1 MKNKQTRIN
10 KIFKKHIIYC
20 LIFTVYSL
28 KAQIPSASQT
38 IKDYQLSS
46 EQYISGPDGKV
57 YMNVSFWGAAGN
69 SGTIQVYEGID
80 FASLMSAVGGPTEYA
95 NLKKIRL
102 YREKPDQNGQ
112 LVYLIDLTKF
122 LNTGDRSNFPKIKP
136 NDTIVIK
143 KTVIG
148 ILIEDINTIQT
159 FFAALTF
166 FITLGN
172 TFNLL

>member
-1 MKNKQTRIN
+1 MKNSKILKHRILCYLVFMFFFLNAQTFSE
-10 KIFKKHIIYC
+10 K
-20 LIFTVYSL
+20 
-28 KAQIPSASQT
+28 PS

-80 FASLMSAVGGPTEYA
+80 FASLMSAFGGPTEYA

-143 KTVIG
+143 KTLIG

>member
-1 MKNKQTRIN
+1 MGNCKILKNYIVCYFILIAFSLGAQTSSEKR
-10 KIFKKHIIYC
+10 
-20 LIFTVYSL
+20 
-28 KAQIPSASQT
+28 T

-46 EQYISGPDGKV
+46 EQYISGVDGKV
-57 YMNVSFWGAAGN
+57 YMNVSFWGAGGN
-69 SGTIQVYEGID
+69 SGTIQVQEGID
-80 FASLMSAVGGPTEYA
+80 FASLMSAVGGPNQYA

-112 LVYLIDLTKF
+112 LIYYIDLTEF
-122 LNTGDRSNFPKIKP
+122 LDTGDRSNFPKIKP

-143 KTVIG
+143 KTLAG
-148 ILIEDINTIQT
+148 ILIEDISTIQT
-159 FFAALTF
+159 LLTSLTL

>member
-1 MKNKQTRIN
+1 M
-10 KIFKKHIIYC
+10 
-20 LIFTVYSL
+20 IFTFYSL
-28 KAQIPSASQT
+28 NAQISSASQN

-80 FASLMSAVGGPTEYA
+80 FASLMSAVGGPIEYA

-112 LVYLIDLTKF
+112 LIYLIDLTKF
-122 LNTGDRSNFPKIKP
+122 LDTGDRSNFPKIKP

-143 KTVIG
+143 KTIIG

-159 FFAALTF
+159 LLSCIYFFYYF
-166 FITLGN
+166 RKYI
-172 TFNLL
+172 

>member
-1 MKNKQTRIN
+1 
-10 KIFKKHIIYC
+10 
-20 LIFTVYSL
+20 
-28 KAQIPSASQT
+28 
-38 IKDYQLSS
+38 
-46 EQYISGPDGKV
+46 
-57 YMNVSFWGAAGN
+57 MNVSFWGAAGN

>member
-1 MKNKQTRIN
+1 MGNINISKKYIVYYIIFVVFPLNAQTSSVKQ
-10 KIFKKHIIYC
+10 
-20 LIFTVYSL
+20 S
-28 KAQIPSASQT
+28 

-46 EQYISGPDGKV
+46 EQYISGNDGKV
-57 YMNVSFWGAAGN
+57 YMNVSFWGAGGK

-102 YREKPDQNGQ
+102 YREKPDENGQ
-112 LVYLIDLTKF
+112 LVYFIDLTKF
-122 LNTGDRSNFPKIKP
+122 LNSGDRSNFPKIKP

-143 KTVIG
+143 KTLTG
-148 ILIEDINTIQT
+148 ILVEDISTIQT
-159 FFAALTF
+159 LIAALTL

-172 TFNLL
+172 TLNQ

>member
-1 MKNKQTRIN
+1 
-10 KIFKKHIIYC
+10 
-20 LIFTVYSL
+20 
-28 KAQIPSASQT
+28 
-38 IKDYQLSS
+38 
-46 EQYISGPDGKV
+46 
-57 YMNVSFWGAAGN
+57 MNVSFWGAGIG

-80 FASLMSAVGGPTEYA
+80 FASLMSAVGGPSEYA

-112 LVYLIDLTKF
+112 LIYYIDLTKF

-143 KTVIG
+143 KTLIG
-148 ILIEDINTIQT
+148 ILIEDLSTVQA
-159 FFAALTF
+159 FFTAFTL

-172 TFNLL
+172 TFN

>member
-1 MKNKQTRIN
+1 MWNC
-10 KIFKKHIIYC
+10 KIFKNYIIYYFI
-20 LIFTVYSL
+20 LIVLSL
-28 KAQIPSASQT
+28 NAQTSLNPT

-46 EQYISGPDGKV
+46 EQYISGSDGKV
-57 YMNVSFWGAAGN
+57 YMNVSFWGAGGN
-69 SGTIQVYEGID
+69 SGTIQVQEGID
-80 FASLMSAVGGPTEYA
+80 FASLMSAVGGPSQYA

-112 LVYLIDLTKF
+112 LIYYIDLTEF
-122 LNTGDRSNFPKIKP
+122 LDTGDRSNFPKIKP

-143 KTVIG
+143 KTLAG
-148 ILIEDINTIQT
+148 ILIEDISTIQT
-159 FFAALTF
+159 LLTSLTL